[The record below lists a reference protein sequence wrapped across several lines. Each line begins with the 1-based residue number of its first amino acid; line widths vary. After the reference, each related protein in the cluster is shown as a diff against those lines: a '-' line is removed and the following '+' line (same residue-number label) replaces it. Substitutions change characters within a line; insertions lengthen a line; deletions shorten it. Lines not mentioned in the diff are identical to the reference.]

1 MSSNPHDKQKGR
13 GHSQQVFNQGLWSSM
28 FLHVGGD
35 QFTCCSL
42 SIRELVLW
50 TLAVCDR
57 FFLCRITK
65 QYLIL
70 KVCYLYKK
78 MHWFGF
84 FFFTVTLFFFLSFST
99 HCRTL
104 NWGNSCKNSWEWI
117 TSRYIQCCDWDYCTL
132 LKFVLVVGSVT
143 DFFLKKSIDCLG
155 TCCFIYFFIFITF

>member
-1 MSSNPHDKQKGR
+1 MFPLVLCLHRMSLSMPSKLGDALRFVIYGFCLLYFSHTVMSSNPYDKQKGR

-50 TLAVCDR
+50 TLSVCDR

-78 MHWFGF
+78 IHLFL
-84 FFFTVTLFFFLSFST
+84 FFFTVTLFFFFLT

-104 NWGNSCKNSWEWI
+104 NRGNICKNSWE
-117 TSRYIQCCDWDYCTL
+117 
-132 LKFVLVVGSVT
+132 
-143 DFFLKKSIDCLG
+143 
-155 TCCFIYFFIFITF
+155 

>member
-1 MSSNPHDKQKGR
+1 MSSNPYDKQKGR

-78 MHWFGF
+78 IHLF
-84 FFFTVTLFFFLSFST
+84 LFFYSYSFCFFLT

-104 NWGNSCKNSWEWI
+104 NWGNICKNSWEWI
-117 TSRYIQCCDWDYCTL
+117 TSCYIQCCDWDYCTL
-132 LKFVLVVGSVT
+132 LKFVLVVSVT
-143 DFFLKKSIDCLG
+143 DVFLKAVIV
-155 TCCFIYFFIFITF
+155 